1 MNTEATLISAVCKNK
16 DISTLLAENVD
27 ELFIS
32 HKDVWDG
39 LKSYYT
45 KFKAVPE
52 VGILQDKFKDFDP
65 DIKATAETAYYLD
78 KLKNEYLTA
87 KLKNIIIQ
95 SGASLKED
103 AASRVIA
110 NMQSQLSTLSKFTN
124 NVRDIDVTDFELAGK
139 HFQAVKERSAIMGGA
154 PGILTGFEAIDKAY
168 PTGMAPGHLIVAI
181 GWPGRGKR
189 IDVDSRISTP
199 SGWRRYGDISVGDK
213 VIGSDGRPCSVTG
226 VYNRGM
232 AKAYKVKF
240 NDGTSVIAD
249 PDHLWSIY
257 CGHRGKNRDN
267 LITLTTQEILDRGLF
282 RDRIG
287 HKEYKAILPLVKP
300 VEYDR
305 VHLPIDPYTLGAII
319 GDGCYRDGSY
329 QVTITC
335 NDEDIPSTIQQN
347 NPDFIVSEIKSSS
360 ARRWSI
366 KNGLYGIL
374 KNEGLLAV
382 RQNKVIPDV
391 YLTAHY
397 DARLSLLRGLM
408 DTDGSCT
415 PNKKYAQFSQK
426 SYSMCVQISELV
438 RSLGGFAKIS
448 ESKTRPGEFT
458 VNLWTP
464 DNPFM
469 LKRKSDRWSPK
480 NIPFKAFESIEPY
493 VDTEMMCISVDSE
506 DSLYVIQDYI
516 LTHNTWFTSYLACKA
531 WEQGFKPMIVSLEMS
546 PEDMRNRIYTMMGSG
561 LFRASDFARGDVDID
576 NFNSWG
582 KNKFE
587 NKNGFVLV
595 SSEGMSDVSANTI
608 QAKIDQHKPD
618 LVILDYH
625 QLFTDT
631 KRSNGAT
638 ERNMN
643 ISREFKMLAM
653 TNNIPVI
660 DITAATMDDVSDQD
674 GPPILSQVAWS
685 KAIEYDADMAIAI
698 HRYPDTNLI
707 EIVSRKNRHGSDFA
721 FYLDWDINRG
731 IIKELY
737 DYNPAPQN

>member
-1 MNTEATLISAVCKNK
+1 VNTEATLISAVCKNK
-16 DISTLLAENVD
+16 DISVLLAENVD
-27 ELFIS
+27 DLFVS

-39 LKSYYT
+39 LKSYYN

-52 VGILQDKFKDFDP
+52 VGVLQDKYKDFDP
-65 DIKATAETAYYLD
+65 DTKATAETAYYLD

-124 NVRDIDVTDFELAGK
+124 NVRDVDVTDFESASK

-168 PTGMAPGHLIVAI
+168 ATGMAPGHLIVAI
-181 GWPGRGKR
+181 GWPGRGK
-189 IDVDSRISTP
+189 
-199 SGWRRYGDISVGDK
+199 
-213 VIGSDGRPCSVTG
+213 
-226 VYNRGM
+226 
-232 AKAYKVKF
+232 
-240 NDGTSVIAD
+240 
-249 PDHLWSIY
+249 
-257 CGHRGKNRDN
+257 
-267 LITLTTQEILDRGLF
+267 
-282 RDRIG
+282 
-287 HKEYKAILPLVKP
+287 
-300 VEYDR
+300 
-305 VHLPIDPYTLGAII
+305 
-319 GDGCYRDGSY
+319 
-329 QVTITC
+329 
-335 NDEDIPSTIQQN
+335 
-347 NPDFIVSEIKSSS
+347 
-360 ARRWSI
+360 
-366 KNGLYGIL
+366 
-374 KNEGLLAV
+374 
-382 RQNKVIPDV
+382 
-391 YLTAHY
+391 
-397 DARLSLLRGLM
+397 
-408 DTDGSCT
+408 
-415 PNKKYAQFSQK
+415 
-426 SYSMCVQISELV
+426 
-438 RSLGGFAKIS
+438 
-448 ESKTRPGEFT
+448 
-458 VNLWTP
+458 
-464 DNPFM
+464 
-469 LKRKSDRWSPK
+469 
-480 NIPFKAFESIEPY
+480 
-493 VDTEMMCISVDSE
+493 
-506 DSLYVIQDYI
+506 
-516 LTHNTWFTSYLACKA
+516 TWFTSYLACKA

-561 LFRASDFARGDVDID
+561 LFKASDFARGDVNID
-576 NFNSWG
+576 SFNSWG

-674 GPPILSQVAWS
+674 GPPVLSQVAWS

-707 EIVSRKNRHGSDFA
+707 EVVSRKNRHGSDFA